1 MSQALNQGEESVDNQ
16 DVIVLDTEKDD
27 IPTGTPSLQKN
38 RINELIEENDD
49 FDRLRIKTPLFTKEY
64 DNNFNLLSVEPFFVD
79 VRFGVID
86 EPVEIE
92 ETYTI
97 DRTGAKVTI
106 YDRQN
111 EAGYIY
117 HLSIPEMAASFG
129 GLKELKRK
137 LEDFQ
142 DTGNTDNPIIQ
153 RWYQEYGIL
162 EHLLFDDKIQEINV
176 NPPAH
181 ETSVRIVHESYDECV
196 SNIYPTEEFLN
207 YLSTRLKISSGR
219 PLNRAKPRLDG
230 EIEIEGQR
238 ARVAAVTEPF
248 SMFGTGYSIR
258 RHRDNP
264 WTLPLFINNETINPV
279 YAGLM
284 SFAIT
289 QGRTF
294 LTAGPRGS
302 GKTSMLG
309 ALILEILPKYRIIT
323 VEDTAELPVE
333 AYKDYGYDIVPFKV
347 RSALLEEGFEMPF
360 DKGLRTTL
368 RLGDSALILGEI
380 RSTEAKVLYEAMRVG
395 AMSNTV
401 AGTIHADDPYGVY
414 DRVVNDL
421 GVPKGSFK
429 VTDLI
434 IIQNQIKTATGL
446 SRKRRV
452 LKVAEVDNDWEEK
465 PTFTELLVYNAE
477 EDRLEPTEALLNG
490 ESHMLQEI
498 QARSGEHKSHDDV
511 LADIRLRGWAKKSL
525 VELVDGNNELL
536 EAEIV
541 QKANTA
547 LTLLHE
553 KHNPLRDQE
562 SRDAFKKAY
571 LNRIKE
577 IVSEQS

>member
-1 MSQALNQGEESVDNQ
+1 
-16 DVIVLDTEKDD
+16 
-27 IPTGTPSLQKN
+27 
-38 RINELIEENDD
+38 
-49 FDRLRIKTPLFTKEY
+49 
-64 DNNFNLLSVEPFFVD
+64 
-79 VRFGVID
+79 
-86 EPVEIE
+86 
-92 ETYTI
+92 
-97 DRTGAKVTI
+97 
-106 YDRQN
+106 
-111 EAGYIY
+111 
-117 HLSIPEMAASFG
+117 
-129 GLKELKRK
+129 
-137 LEDFQ
+137 
-142 DTGNTDNPIIQ
+142 
-153 RWYQEYGIL
+153 
-162 EHLLFDDKIQEINV
+162 
-176 NPPAH
+176 
-181 ETSVRIVHESYDECV
+181 
-196 SNIYPTEEFLN
+196 
-207 YLSTRLKISSGR
+207 
-219 PLNRAKPRLDG
+219 
-230 EIEIEGQR
+230 
-238 ARVAAVTEPF
+238 
-248 SMFGTGYSIR
+248 
-258 RHRDNP
+258 
-264 WTLPLFINNETINPV
+264 
-279 YAGLM
+279 
-284 SFAIT
+284 
-289 QGRTF
+289 
-294 LTAGPRGS
+294 
-302 GKTSMLG
+302 MLG

-421 GVPKGSFK
+421 VVPKGSFK

-434 IIQNQIKTATGL
+434 IIQNQINTATGL

-452 LKVAEVDNDWEEK
+452 LKVAEADNDWEDK

-498 QARSGEHKSHDDV
+498 QERSGEHKSHDDV

-525 VELVDGNNELL
+525 VDLVDGNKDLL

-553 KHNPLRDQE
+553 KHNPLRDEE
-562 SRDAFKKAY
+562 SLEAFKKAY

-577 IVSEQS
+577 IVSKHS